1 MVSLPMSPEVGALF
15 FTMLMAGVFYLGR
28 HFGYRDGIGEGVAAT
43 IEYFQDQGV
52 IDIEYEEEEEYD
64 DEEDNY

>member
-1 MVSLPMSPEVGALF
+1 
-15 FTMLMAGVFYLGR
+15 MAGVFYIGR

-52 IDIEYEEEEEYD
+52 IDIEYDEEEED